1 MRVTRWIRPMVVF
14 VCLMVFA
21 ASTPAAGWRY
31 LGSRTVTDG
40 QDHDTIAVTGTRGD
54 FHRIRLAVRHAG
66 VDFHRVVV
74 HYGNGADEE
83 LEIRDTIPAGGSTRA
98 IDLRGGDRVIQSV
111 SFWYDAKTRGGRKA
125 VVSLYGWG

>member
-1 MRVTRWIRPMVVF
+1 MHVSRWIRPMTVLL
-14 VCLMVFA
+14 CLVISA
-21 ASTPAAGWRY
+21 GSAPAAGWRF

-40 QDHDTIAVTGTRGD
+40 QDHDTILVTGARGD
-54 FHRIRLAVRHAG
+54 FHRIRLTVRQAG

-74 HYGNGADEE
+74 HYRNGGDEE
-83 LEIRDTIPAGGSTRA
+83 LEIRDTIRAGGSTRA

-111 SFWYDAKTRGGRKA
+111 SFWYDAKTSGGRRA